1 MVLCVWDCFLCYGL
15 LVEIECIGSAE
26 PGEDVWAP
34 GLVTDMS
41 TMRRRQPRS
50 ALWGQQKGHGAR
62 GSLQRPLWSS
72 IDPWALGHK
81 TSFVQMDACCISRWY
96 GHIQIQQDKCLRTH
110 KGQQVLSPLSI
121 RPGEAARPSDMGA
134 QAHPE
139 PFLSGRCWSLRP
151 LLPVLLPMPQPP
163 PKGVHLSL
171 TPPYPNSPT
180 DYVARGGLSVS
191 F

>member
-1 MVLCVWDCFLCYGL
+1 MLWFVGRNRMYR
-15 LVEIECIGSAE
+15 ISR
-26 PGEDVWAP
+26 
-34 GLVTDMS
+34 T
-41 TMRRRQPRS
+41 RRRCLGSRS
-50 ALWGQQKGHGAR
+50 RYGHERDEKETAPFSTVGSTERTWGSGKLAEATVV
-62 GSLQRPLWSS
+62 